1 MTSVP
6 VWVLVGIC
14 ATQATDGGTLC
25 KRPID
30 TGLIVDKYQKMELRT
45 LRYFVAVAE
54 ERHFH
59 RAAERLHIAQPPL
72 SQQIKRLEQELHAQL
87 FVRTTR
93 SVELTDAGRVLLDE
107 ARRVLAAADRASS
120 AVKHAASGELGTV
133 RIGFVASAALGLV
146 PRILLAVQRQW
157 PRLDLQ
163 LVEAT
168 TDEQLQALHDG
179 QLDLGIAREVQER
192 IPDMVVR
199 TLLKERLVVAMHESH
214 ALAERNEV
222 CLADL
227 RDERFIVFP
236 RLRVSRLLDHIIGLC
251 ATAGFRPTIAHEA
264 LQFPT
269 ILGLAAANTGIAIVP
284 EAMRAL
290 QLPGLRYL
298 DLTDETAVST
308 LSVVTA
314 REQLTPLVHNVLTAV
329 RNAGSTAEHRAA
341 GDTASIDPKAS

>member
-1 MTSVP
+1 
-6 VWVLVGIC
+6 
-14 ATQATDGGTLC
+14 
-25 KRPID
+25 
-30 TGLIVDKYQKMELRT
+30 MELRT

-72 SQQIKRLEQELHAQL
+72 SQQIKRLEQELDAQL

-107 ARRVLAAADRASS
+107 ARRVLAAADRAAS
-120 AVKHAASGELGTV
+120 AVRHAASGELGTV

-146 PRILLAVQRQW
+146 PRVLLAVQQRW

-168 TDEQLQALHDG
+168 TEEQLRALHHD
-179 QLDLGIAREVQER
+179 QLDLGIAREVQEQL
-192 IPDMVVR
+192 PDLVVR

-214 ALAERNEV
+214 ALAQRSELA
-222 CLADL
+222 LADL
-227 RDERFIVFP
+227 RDEAFIVLP
-236 RLRVSRLLDHIIGLC
+236 RTRASRLLDHIVGLC
-251 ATAGFRPTIAHEA
+251 AAAGFRPVIAHEA

-284 EAMRAL
+284 DAMRAL
-290 QLPGLRYL
+290 RLPGLRYL

-308 LSVVTA
+308 LSVVTGRA
-314 REQLTPLVHNVLTAV
+314 PLTPLVQHVLTAV
-329 RNAGSTAEHRAA
+329 RATGSTA
-341 GDTASIDPKAS
+341 ASEEACRLPR